1 MKRLTV
7 FTLIAVSMLP
17 ACTNEAL
24 QEKAANQNYSFT
36 ARTDA
41 GIKTRTCLGEV
52 LSNETYP
59 LLWEKG
65 DRIIIAPSGK
75 PATSYYETQEQGCDV
90 AEFRFIS
97 GLEGNEMPPENTA
110 LTALYPADA
119 YKFTD
124 GKHTIN
130 IPENQT
136 YRKNNISSG
145 TMPMIAGA
153 TSRELSFRNVC
164 GILRLRLNTLEQD
177 IRLSSIKV
185 AADKG
190 LAGPIATFEGTDVTW
205 NNPDGE
211 TGHGITLSCDGVAL
225 SPEPEDFY
233 IVLPQGKYTGFTIQL
248 ETGSPT
254 GSRRIYRMNEVLD
267 IERSAITTVNL
278 DLAQFHGGSMENVTD
293 GDKHHALTE
302 LGYGL
307 ECEEKSIYVFKEGGS
322 GSTLVKSYVGAGY
335 SDGQSSMKSLPWT
348 ATFST
353 DDGATWDST
362 IPEMFTEFTT
372 HGDGD
377 IAGDL
382 LQYSISP
389 SNIDRVCLVKL
400 KQDDSGKEKD
410 LRIAQYTNVLV
421 LTYDTFK
428 ADERHNVCYS
438 KDHALLSVIYEDGT
452 EEFVPEKYDNIR
464 VGHVFPEPGRHVVK
478 LRLSNTAT
486 TLDNMFSIAY
496 WAAEEYLTTADFSH
510 TDLSGITNMESMFQN
525 CKHLET
531 CVFGEVNTPELKN
544 IKNMFKYCYELRSVD
559 IASLQTDK
567 VTDMSS
573 LFFNCSS
580 LERLDLTGFMTNSVT
595 DMSNMFYS
603 CRKLETLDLSS
614 FDTSNV
620 TNMNSMFC
628 SCNSLKDIDLTS
640 FNTIKA
646 KDMGGI
652 FQICESL
659 KSLDLRNFNTS
670 NTENMGG
677 MFARCTKLESIDL
690 SSFNTANCTQMAS
703 MFNDCK
709 NLKNLDLRHFSTDKV
724 GSMERMF
731 NNCSSLTELDLSSFH
746 TQAVKSMGYMF
757 ENCTSLAALDLTNL
771 SAQSLEMA
779 RSMFDNCTSLKNITL
794 NDFNAPNLTNA
805 YHMFYRCE
813 AESISITN
821 FSCADDGYLYGMFY
835 GCSSMK
841 TLTLKNFDASKA
853 GSLEYFLCGCR
864 ALEYLD
870 LSEFYTDN
878 VKNMSSMFM
887 NCSSL
892 KHIDLSGMRTSNV
905 TNMSMMFSGSAV
917 SELDLSNFDTSNV
930 TQMYSMFEYCKE
942 LHTIRMNMTAM
953 NAELHVDR
961 MFSQTQKA
969 GCLYAKDGIVDSR
982 IQEQLPQNW
991 TIEAF

>member
-75 PATSYYETQEQGCDV
+75 PATSYYETQGQDNDV

-153 TSRELSFRNVC
+153 TSRELHFWNVC

-177 IRLSSIKV
+177 IRLNSIKV

-205 NNPDGE
+205 NDPDSE

-233 IVLPQGKYTGFTIQL
+233 IVLPPGNYSGFKIQL
-248 ETGSPT
+248 ETEGPDKKT
-254 GSRRIYRMNEVLD
+254 YRMDGVLE

-278 DLAQFHGGSMENVTD
+278 DLAQFHGGSMEDVTD

-302 LGYGL
+302 LGYRL

-322 GSTLVKSYVGAGY
+322 GSTLVKSYVGASY

-362 IPEMFTEFTT
+362 VPEMFTEFTT

-464 VGHVFPEPGRHVVK
+464 MSHVFPEPGRHVVK

-580 LERLDLTGFMTNSVT
+580 LEQLDLTGFMTNSVT

-620 TNMNSMFC
+620 TNMNSMFG

-640 FNTIKA
+640 FNTVKA

-652 FQICESL
+652 FQLCESL
-659 KSLDLRNFNTS
+659 ESLDLRNFNTS

-757 ENCTSLAALDLTNL
+757 ENCTSLAALDLTNF
-771 SAQSLEMA
+771 SAQSLTMA
-779 RSMFDNCTSLKNITL
+779 RSMFENCSSLKSITL

-805 YHMFYRCE
+805 YMMFYRCE

-821 FSCADDGYLYGMFY
+821 FSCANDGNLYGMFQD
-835 GCSSMK
+835 CSSMK

-864 ALEYLD
+864 ALEHLD

-892 KHIDLSGMRTSNV
+892 KHIELSGMRTSNV
-905 TNMSMMFSGSAV
+905 TNMSLMFSGSAV

-942 LHTIRMNMTAM
+942 LHTVRMNMTAM

-982 IQEQLPQNW
+982 IREKLPQNW

>member
-65 DRIIIAPSGK
+65 DRIIIAQSGK
-75 PATSYYETQEQGCDV
+75 PATSYYETQGQDNDV

-97 GLEGNEMPPENTA
+97 GLEGNEMPPEKTA
-110 LTALYPADA
+110 LAALYPADA

-211 TGHGITLSCDGVAL
+211 TGRGITLSCDGVAL

-233 IVLPQGKYTGFTIQL
+233 IVLPPGNYSGFKIQL
-248 ETGSPT
+248 ETEGPDKKT
-254 GSRRIYRMNEVLD
+254 YRMDGVLE

-278 DLAQFHGGSMENVTD
+278 DLAQFHGGSMEDVTD

-322 GSTLVKSYVGAGY
+322 GSTLVKSYVGASY

-353 DDGATWDST
+353 DDGATWGST
-362 IPEMFTEFTT
+362 VPEMFTEFTT

-464 VGHVFPEPGRHVVK
+464 VGHVFPDPGRHVVK
-478 LRLSNTAT
+478 LRLSNAAT

-640 FNTIKA
+640 FNTVKA

-659 KSLDLRNFNTS
+659 KSLDLRNFSTS

-757 ENCTSLAALDLTNL
+757 ENCTSLAALDLTNF

-779 RSMFDNCTSLKNITL
+779 RSMFENCSSLKSITL
-794 NDFNAPNLTNA
+794 NDFNAPKLTNA
-805 YHMFYRCE
+805 YMMFYRCE
-813 AESISITN
+813 AESISIAN
-821 FSCADDGYLYGMFY
+821 FSCADDGNLYGMFY

-864 ALEYLD
+864 ALEHLD

-917 SELDLSNFDTSNV
+917 SELDLSDFDTSNV

-942 LHTIRMNMTAM
+942 LHTVRMNMTAM

-982 IQEQLPQNW
+982 IREKLPQNW

>member
-75 PATSYYETQEQGCDV
+75 PATSYYETQGQDKDV

-97 GLEGNEMPPENTA
+97 GLEGNAMPPENTA

-153 TSRELSFRNVC
+153 TSRELHFRNVC

-205 NNPDGE
+205 NNPNSE
-211 TGHGITLSCDGVAL
+211 TGRGITLSCDGVAL

-233 IVLPQGKYTGFTIQL
+233 IVLPPGNYSGFTIQL
-248 ETGSPT
+248 ETEGLDKKT
-254 GSRRIYRMNEVLD
+254 YRMNEVLE

-278 DLAQFHGGSMENVTD
+278 DLAQFHGGSMEDVTD

-322 GSTLVKSYVGAGY
+322 GSTLVKSYVGASY

-362 IPEMFTEFTT
+362 VPEMFTEFTT

-452 EEFVPEKYDNIR
+452 EEFVPEQYDNIR
-464 VGHVFPEPGRHVVK
+464 MSHVFPEPGRHVVK

-510 TDLSGITNMESMFQN
+510 TDLSGTTNMESMFQN

-544 IKNMFKYCYELRSVD
+544 IKNMFKYCYALRSVD

-640 FNTIKA
+640 FNTIKT

-659 KSLDLRNFNTS
+659 ESLDLRNFNTS

-724 GSMERMF
+724 GNMERMF

-757 ENCTSLAALDLTNL
+757 ENCTSLAVLDLTNF

-794 NDFNAPNLTNA
+794 NDFNAPKLTNA
-805 YHMFYRCE
+805 YMMFYRCE
-813 AESISITN
+813 AESISIAN
-821 FSCADDGYLYGMFY
+821 FSCADDGNLYGMFN

-864 ALEYLD
+864 ALEHLD

-878 VKNMSSMFM
+878 VKNMGSMFM

-905 TNMSMMFSGSAV
+905 TNMSLMFSGSAV

-942 LHTIRMNMTAM
+942 LHTVRMNMTAM

-982 IQEQLPQNW
+982 IREKLPQNW

>member
-36 ARTDA
+36 ALTDA

-75 PATSYYETQEQGCDV
+75 PATSYYETQGQDNDV

-119 YKFTD
+119 YKFID

-153 TSRELSFRNVC
+153 TSRELHFRNVC

-205 NNPDGE
+205 NNPDSE

-233 IVLPQGKYTGFTIQL
+233 IVLPPGNYSGFKIQL
-248 ETGSPT
+248 ETEGPDKKT
-254 GSRRIYRMNEVLD
+254 YRMDEVLE

-278 DLAQFHGGSMENVTD
+278 DLAQFHGGSMEDVTD

-322 GSTLVKSYVGAGY
+322 GSTLVKSYVGASY

-353 DDGATWDST
+353 DDGATWDSMV
-362 IPEMFTEFTT
+362 PEMFTEFTT

-400 KQDDSGKEKD
+400 KQDESGKEKD

-510 TDLSGITNMESMFQN
+510 ADLSGITNMESMFQN

-620 TNMNSMFC
+620 THMNSMFC

-640 FNTIKA
+640 FNTVKA

-659 KSLDLRNFNTS
+659 ESLDLRNFNTS

-757 ENCTSLAALDLTNL
+757 ENCTSLAALDLTNF

-779 RSMFDNCTSLKNITL
+779 RSMFENCSSLKSITL
-794 NDFNAPNLTNA
+794 NDFNAPKLTNA
-805 YHMFYRCE
+805 YMMFYRCE

-853 GSLEYFLCGCR
+853 GSLDYFLCGCR
-864 ALEYLD
+864 ALEHLD

-942 LHTIRMNMTAM
+942 LHTVRMNMTAM

-982 IQEQLPQNW
+982 IREKLPQNW

>member
-75 PATSYYETQEQGCDV
+75 PATSYYETQSQDNDV

-145 TMPMIAGA
+145 TMPMIAWA

-190 LAGPIATFEGTDVTW
+190 LAGPIATFKGTDVTW
-205 NNPDGE
+205 NNPDSE
-211 TGHGITLSCDGVAL
+211 TGHDITLSCDGVAL

-233 IVLPQGKYTGFTIQL
+233 IVLPPGNYSGFKIQL
-248 ETGSPT
+248 ETESLDKK
-254 GSRRIYRMNEVLD
+254 SYRMDEVLE

-278 DLAQFHGGSMENVTD
+278 DLAQFHGGSMEDVTD

-322 GSTLVKSYVGAGY
+322 GSTLVKSYVDASY

-353 DDGATWDST
+353 DDGATWGST
-362 IPEMFTEFTT
+362 VPEMFTEFTT

-464 VGHVFPEPGRHVVK
+464 MSHVFPEPGRHVVK

-640 FNTIKA
+640 FNTVKA

-659 KSLDLRNFNTS
+659 ESLDLRNFNTS

-794 NDFNAPNLTNA
+794 NDFNAPKLTNA

-853 GSLEYFLCGCR
+853 GSLDYFLCGCR

-969 GCLYAKDGIVDSR
+969 GCLYSKDGIVDSR

>member
-75 PATSYYETQEQGCDV
+75 PATSYYETQSQDNDV

-205 NNPDGE
+205 NKPDGE
-211 TGHGITLSCDGVAL
+211 TGRGITLSCDGVAL

-233 IVLPQGKYTGFTIQL
+233 IVLPPGNYSGFKIQL
-248 ETGSPT
+248 ETEGPDKKT
-254 GSRRIYRMNEVLD
+254 YRMDGVLE
-267 IERSAITTVNL
+267 IESSAITTVNL
-278 DLAQFHGGSMENVTD
+278 DLAQFHGGSMEDMTD

-322 GSTLVKSYVGAGY
+322 GSTLVKSYVGASY

-353 DDGATWDST
+353 DDGATWGST
-362 IPEMFTEFTT
+362 VPEMFTEFTT

-510 TDLSGITNMESMFQN
+510 ADLSGITNMESMFQN

-595 DMSNMFYS
+595 DMSNLFYS

-628 SCNSLKDIDLTS
+628 SCNFLKDIDLTS
-640 FNTIKA
+640 FNTVKA

-757 ENCTSLAALDLTNL
+757 EDCTSLAALDLTNF

-805 YHMFYRCE
+805 YMMFYRCE

-841 TLTLKNFDASKA
+841 TLTLKDFDASKA

-870 LSEFYTDN
+870 MSEFYTDN

-942 LHTIRMNMTAM
+942 LHTVRMNMTAM

-961 MFSQTQKA
+961 MFSQTQKT

-982 IQEQLPQNW
+982 IREKLPQNW

>member
-65 DRIIIAPSGK
+65 DRIIIASSGK
-75 PATSYYETQEQGCDV
+75 PATSYYETQSQDNDV

-211 TGHGITLSCDGVAL
+211 TGRGITLSCDGVAL

-233 IVLPQGKYTGFTIQL
+233 IVLPPGNYSGFKIQL
-248 ETGSPT
+248 ETEGPDKKT
-254 GSRRIYRMNEVLD
+254 YRMDGVLE

-278 DLAQFHGGSMENVTD
+278 DLAQFHGGSMEDVTD

-322 GSTLVKSYVGAGY
+322 GSTLVKSYVGASY

-362 IPEMFTEFTT
+362 VPEMFTEFTT

-464 VGHVFPEPGRHVVK
+464 MSHVFPEPGRHVVK

-510 TDLSGITNMESMFQN
+510 TDLSGTTNMESMFQN

-544 IKNMFKYCYELRSVD
+544 IKNMFKYCYALRSVD

-640 FNTIKA
+640 FNTVKA

-703 MFNDCK
+703 MFNECK

-757 ENCTSLAALDLTNL
+757 ENCTSLAALDLTNF

-779 RSMFDNCTSLKNITL
+779 RSMFENCSSLKSITL
-794 NDFNAPNLTNA
+794 NDFNAPKLTNA
-805 YHMFYRCE
+805 YMMFYRCE

-864 ALEYLD
+864 GLEHLD

-942 LHTIRMNMTAM
+942 LHTVRMNMTAM

-982 IQEQLPQNW
+982 IREKLPQNW

>member
-75 PATSYYETQEQGCDV
+75 PATSYYETQGQDNDV

-97 GLEGNEMPPENTA
+97 GLDGNAMPPENTA

-190 LAGPIATFEGTDVTW
+190 LAGPIATFKGTDVTW
-205 NNPDGE
+205 NNPDSE

-233 IVLPQGKYTGFTIQL
+233 IVLPPGNYSGFKIQL
-248 ETGSPT
+248 ETEGPDKKT
-254 GSRRIYRMNEVLD
+254 YRMDGVLE

-278 DLAQFHGGSMENVTD
+278 DLAQFHGGSMEDMTD

-322 GSTLVKSYVGAGY
+322 GSTLVKSYVGASY

-353 DDGATWDST
+353 DDGATWGST
-362 IPEMFTEFTT
+362 VPEMFTEFTT

-478 LRLSNTAT
+478 LRLSNAAT

-580 LERLDLTGFMTNSVT
+580 LERLDLAGFMTNSVT

-640 FNTIKA
+640 FNTVKA

-659 KSLDLRNFNTS
+659 ESLDLRNFNTS

-757 ENCTSLAALDLTNL
+757 EDCTSLAALDLTNF

-805 YHMFYRCE
+805 YMMFYRCE

-841 TLTLKNFDASKA
+841 TLTLKDFDASKA

-942 LHTIRMNMTAM
+942 LHTVRMNMTAM

-961 MFSQTQKA
+961 MFSQTQKT

-982 IQEQLPQNW
+982 IREKLPQNW

>member
-97 GLEGNEMPPENTA
+97 GLDGNAMPPDNTA

-153 TSRELSFRNVC
+153 TSRELYFRNMC

-205 NNPDGE
+205 NNPDSE

-233 IVLPQGKYTGFTIQL
+233 IVLPPGNYSGFKIQL
-248 ETGSPT
+248 ETEGPDKKTYS
-254 GSRRIYRMNEVLD
+254 MDEVLE

-278 DLAQFHGGSMENVTD
+278 DLAQFHGGSMEDVTD

-322 GSTLVKSYVGAGY
+322 GSTLVKSYVGTSY

-362 IPEMFTEFTT
+362 APEMFTEFTT

-464 VGHVFPEPGRHVVK
+464 MSHVFPEPGRHVVK

-510 TDLSGITNMESMFQN
+510 TDLSGTTNMESMFQN

-544 IKNMFKYCYELRSVD
+544 IKNMFKYCYALRSVD

-640 FNTIKA
+640 FNTVKA

-703 MFNDCK
+703 MFNECK

-731 NNCSSLTELDLSSFH
+731 NNCSSLTELNLSSFH

-757 ENCTSLAALDLTNL
+757 ENCTSLAALDLTNF

-779 RSMFDNCTSLKNITL
+779 RSMFENCSSLKSITL
-794 NDFNAPNLTNA
+794 NDFNAPKLTNA
-805 YHMFYRCE
+805 YMMFYRCE
-813 AESISITN
+813 AESISIAN
-821 FSCADDGYLYGMFY
+821 FSCADDGNLYGMFY

-864 ALEYLD
+864 ALEHLD

-878 VKNMSSMFM
+878 VKNMSSMFL

-917 SELDLSNFDTSNV
+917 SELDLSDFDTSNV

-942 LHTIRMNMTAM
+942 LHTVRMNMTAM
-953 NAELHVDR
+953 NAELNVDR

-982 IQEQLPQNW
+982 IREKLPQNW
-991 TIEAF
+991 TVEAF

>member
-7 FTLIAVSMLP
+7 CTLIAVSMLP
-17 ACTNEAL
+17 ACTNEVL

-65 DRIIIAPSGK
+65 DRIIIASSGK
-75 PATSYYETQEQGCDV
+75 PATSYYETQGQDKDV

-124 GKHTIN
+124 GKHTIH

-136 YRKNNISSG
+136 YRKNNINSG

-211 TGHGITLSCDGVAL
+211 TGRGITLSCDGVAL

-233 IVLPQGKYTGFTIQL
+233 IVLPPGNYSGFTIQL
-248 ETGSPT
+248 ETEGLDKKT
-254 GSRRIYRMNEVLD
+254 YRMNEVLE

-278 DLAQFHGGSMENVTD
+278 DLAQFHGGSMEDVTD

-322 GSTLVKSYVGAGY
+322 GSTLVKSYVGTSY

-362 IPEMFTEFTT
+362 APEMFTEFTT

-464 VGHVFPEPGRHVVK
+464 MSHVFPEPGRHVVK

-496 WAAEEYLTTADFSH
+496 WAAEEYLTTADFTH
-510 TDLSGITNMESMFQN
+510 TDLSGTTNMESMFQN

-544 IKNMFKYCYELRSVD
+544 IKNMFKYCYALRSVD

-640 FNTIKA
+640 FNTVKA

-703 MFNDCK
+703 MFNECK

-757 ENCTSLAALDLTNL
+757 ENCTSLAALDLTNF

-779 RSMFDNCTSLKNITL
+779 RSMFENCSSLKSITL
-794 NDFNAPNLTNA
+794 NDFNAPKLTNA
-805 YHMFYRCE
+805 YMMFYRCE
-813 AESISITN
+813 AESISIAN
-821 FSCADDGYLYGMFY
+821 FSCADDGNLYGMFN

-864 ALEYLD
+864 ALEHLD

-878 VKNMSSMFM
+878 VKNMGSMFM

-905 TNMSMMFSGSAV
+905 TNMSLMFSGSAV

-942 LHTIRMNMTAM
+942 LHTVRMNMTAM

-982 IQEQLPQNW
+982 IREKLPQNW

>member
-65 DRIIIAPSGK
+65 DRIIIASSGK
-75 PATSYYETQEQGCDV
+75 PATSYYETQDQDSDM

-97 GLEGNEMPPENTA
+97 GLDGNAMPPENTA

-190 LAGPIATFEGTDVTW
+190 LAGPIATFKGTDVTW
-205 NNPDGE
+205 DNPDSE

-233 IVLPQGKYTGFTIQL
+233 IVLPPGNYSGFKIQL
-248 ETGSPT
+248 ETESLDKK
-254 GSRRIYRMNEVLD
+254 SYRMDEVLE

-278 DLAQFHGGSMENVTD
+278 DLAQFHGGSIEDVTD

-322 GSTLVKSYVGAGY
+322 GSTLVKSYVGTSY

-362 IPEMFTEFTT
+362 APEMFTEFTT

-510 TDLSGITNMESMFQN
+510 ADLSGITNMESMFEN

-531 CVFGEVNTPELKN
+531 CVFGKVNTPELKN
-544 IKNMFKYCYELRSVD
+544 IKNMFKYCYALRSVD

-567 VTDMSS
+567 VTDMSG
-573 LFFNCSS
+573 LFFNCNS

-603 CRKLETLDLSS
+603 CQKIETLDLSS

-620 TNMNSMFC
+620 TNMHFMFC
-628 SCNSLKDIDLTS
+628 FCKALRNIDLTS
-640 FNTIKA
+640 FNTAKA
-646 KDMGGI
+646 KDMSGI

-670 NTENMGG
+670 NAENMGAL
-677 MFARCTKLESIDL
+677 FARCTELESIDL
-690 SSFNTANCTQMAS
+690 SSFDTANCTQMAS
-703 MFNDCK
+703 MFLECK
-709 NLKNLDLRHFSTDKV
+709 KLKNLDLRHFSTDKV
-724 GSMERMF
+724 GSMESMF

-746 TQAVKSMGYMF
+746 TPAVKSMGYMF
-757 ENCTSLAALDLTNL
+757 ENCTSLAALDLTNF

-794 NDFNAPNLTNA
+794 NDFNAPKLTNA

-853 GSLEYFLCGCR
+853 GSLEYFLCSCR

-917 SELDLSNFDTSNV
+917 SELDLSNFDISKV

-942 LHTIRMNMTAM
+942 LHTVRMNMTAM

-982 IQEQLPQNW
+982 IREKLPQNW

>member
-1 MKRLTV
+1 
-7 FTLIAVSMLP
+7 MLP

-136 YRKNNISSG
+136 YRKNDISSG

-153 TSRELSFRNVC
+153 TSRELTFRNVC
-164 GILRLRLNTLEQD
+164 GILRLQLNTLEQD

-205 NNPDGE
+205 NNPDSE

-233 IVLPQGKYTGFTIQL
+233 IVLPPGNYSGFKIQL
-248 ETGSPT
+248 ETEDPDKKT
-254 GSRRIYRMNEVLD
+254 YRMNEVLE

-278 DLAQFHGGSMENVTD
+278 DLAQFHGGSME
-293 GDKHHALTE
+293 
-302 LGYGL
+302 
-307 ECEEKSIYVFKEGGS
+307 GGS
-322 GSTLVKSYVGAGY
+322 GSTLVKSYVGASY

-362 IPEMFTEFTT
+362 VPEMFTEFTT

-510 TDLSGITNMESMFQN
+510 TDLSRTTNMESMFQN

-567 VTDMSS
+567 VTDMSN

-640 FNTIKA
+640 FNTVKA

-659 KSLDLRNFNTS
+659 ESLDLRNFNTS

-757 ENCTSLAALDLTNL
+757 ENCTSLSALDMTNF
-771 SAQSLEMA
+771 SAQSLTMA
-779 RSMFDNCTSLKNITL
+779 RSMFENCSSLKSITL

-805 YHMFYRCE
+805 YMMFYRCE
-813 AESISITN
+813 AESISIAN
-821 FSCADDGYLYGMFY
+821 FSCADDGNLYGMFQD
-835 GCSSMK
+835 CSSMK

-864 ALEYLD
+864 ALEHLD

-878 VKNMSSMFM
+878 VKNMGSMFM

-905 TNMSMMFSGSAV
+905 TNMSLMFSGSAV
-917 SELDLSNFDTSNV
+917 SELDLSNFDTCNV

-942 LHTIRMNMTAM
+942 LHTVRMNMTAM

-982 IQEQLPQNW
+982 IREKLPQDW

>member
-75 PATSYYETQEQGCDV
+75 PVTSYYETQGQDNDV

-205 NNPDGE
+205 NNPDSE

-233 IVLPQGKYTGFTIQL
+233 IVLPPGNYSGFKIQL
-248 ETGSPT
+248 ETESLDKK
-254 GSRRIYRMNEVLD
+254 SYRMNEVLE

-278 DLAQFHGGSMENVTD
+278 DLAQFHGGSMEDVTD

-322 GSTLVKSYVGAGY
+322 GSTLVKSYVGVSY

-389 SNIDRVCLVKL
+389 SNIDRVCLVRL
-400 KQDDSGKEKD
+400 KQDDSGKEKE

-464 VGHVFPEPGRHVVK
+464 VDHVFPEPGRHVVK

-525 CKHLET
+525 CKHLEA

-640 FNTIKA
+640 FNTVKA

-757 ENCTSLAALDLTNL
+757 ENCTSLSALDLANF
-771 SAQSLEMA
+771 SARSLEMA
-779 RSMFDNCTSLKNITL
+779 RSMFENCSSLKSITL
-794 NDFNAPNLTNA
+794 NDFNAPKLTNA
-805 YHMFYRCE
+805 YMMFYRCE
-813 AESISITN
+813 AESISIAN
-821 FSCADDGYLYGMFY
+821 FSCADDGNLYGMFQD
-835 GCSSMK
+835 CSSMK

-853 GSLEYFLCGCR
+853 GSLDYFLCGCR
-864 ALEYLD
+864 ALEHLD

-982 IQEQLPQNW
+982 IREKLPQNW

>member
-1 MKRLTV
+1 MKKLTV

-97 GLEGNEMPPENTA
+97 GLEGNAMPPENTA
-110 LTALYPADA
+110 LTALYPANA

-153 TSRELSFRNVC
+153 TSRELHFRNVC

-205 NNPDGE
+205 NNPDSE

-233 IVLPQGKYTGFTIQL
+233 IVLPPGNYSGFKIQL
-248 ETGSPT
+248 ETEGPDKKT
-254 GSRRIYRMNEVLD
+254 YRMDEVLE

-278 DLAQFHGGSMENVTD
+278 DLAQFHGGSMEDVTD

-322 GSTLVKSYVGAGY
+322 GSTLVKSYVGASY

-362 IPEMFTEFTT
+362 VPEMFTEFTT

-400 KQDDSGKEKD
+400 KQNDSGKEKD

-464 VGHVFPEPGRHVVK
+464 MSHVFPEPGRHVVK
-478 LRLSNTAT
+478 LRLNNTAT

-510 TDLSGITNMESMFQN
+510 TDLSRTTNMESMFQN

-640 FNTIKA
+640 FNTVKA

-659 KSLDLRNFNTS
+659 ESLDLRNFNTS

-724 GSMERMF
+724 ESMERMF

-757 ENCTSLAALDLTNL
+757 ENCTSLAALDLANF

-779 RSMFDNCTSLKNITL
+779 RSMFENCSSLKSITL

-805 YHMFYRCE
+805 YMMFYRCE
-813 AESISITN
+813 AESISIAN
-821 FSCADDGYLYGMFY
+821 FSCADDGNLYGMFQD
-835 GCSSMK
+835 CSSMK

-864 ALEYLD
+864 ALEHLD

-878 VKNMSSMFM
+878 VKNMGSMFM

-905 TNMSMMFSGSAV
+905 TNMSLMFSGSAV

-942 LHTIRMNMTAM
+942 LHTVRMNMTAM

-982 IQEQLPQNW
+982 IREKLPQNW

>member
-211 TGHGITLSCDGVAL
+211 TGRGITLSCDGVAL

-233 IVLPQGKYTGFTIQL
+233 IVLPPGNYSGFKIQL
-248 ETGSPT
+248 ETEGPDKKT
-254 GSRRIYRMNEVLD
+254 YRMDGVLE

-278 DLAQFHGGSMENVTD
+278 DLAQFHGSSMEDVTD

-302 LGYGL
+302 LGYRL

-322 GSTLVKSYVGAGY
+322 GSTLVKSYVGASY

-353 DDGATWDST
+353 DDGATWGST
-362 IPEMFTEFTT
+362 VPEMFTEFTT

-628 SCNSLKDIDLTS
+628 YCNSLKDIDLTS
-640 FNTIKA
+640 FNTVKA

-757 ENCTSLAALDLTNL
+757 ENCTSLAALDLTNF

-779 RSMFDNCTSLKNITL
+779 RSMFENCSSLKSITL
-794 NDFNAPNLTNA
+794 NDFNAPKLTNA
-805 YHMFYRCE
+805 YMMFYRCE
-813 AESISITN
+813 AESISIAN
-821 FSCADDGYLYGMFY
+821 FSCADDGNLYGMFY

-864 ALEYLD
+864 ALEHLD

-917 SELDLSNFDTSNV
+917 SELDLSDFDTSNV

-942 LHTIRMNMTAM
+942 LHTVRMNMTAM

-982 IQEQLPQNW
+982 IREKLPQNW

>member
-124 GKHTIN
+124 GKHTII

-205 NNPDGE
+205 NNPDSE
-211 TGHGITLSCDGVAL
+211 TGHGIILSCDGVAL

-233 IVLPQGKYTGFTIQL
+233 IVLPPGNYSGFKIQL
-248 ETGSPT
+248 ETEGPDKKT
-254 GSRRIYRMNEVLD
+254 YRMDEVLE

-278 DLAQFHGGSMENVTD
+278 DLAQFHGGSMEDVTD

-322 GSTLVKSYVGAGY
+322 GSTLVKSYVGASY

-362 IPEMFTEFTT
+362 VPEMFTEFTT

-452 EEFVPEKYDNIR
+452 EEFVPEQYDNIR
-464 VGHVFPEPGRHVVK
+464 VSHVFQEPGRHVVK

-544 IKNMFKYCYELRSVD
+544 IKNMFKYCYALRSVD

-640 FNTIKA
+640 FNTVKA

-659 KSLDLRNFNTS
+659 ESLDLRNFNTS

-757 ENCTSLAALDLTNL
+757 ENCTSLAALDLTNF

-779 RSMFDNCTSLKNITL
+779 RSMFENCSSLKSITL
-794 NDFNAPNLTNA
+794 NDFNAPKLTNA
-805 YHMFYRCE
+805 YMMFYRCE
-813 AESISITN
+813 AESISIAN
-821 FSCADDGYLYGMFY
+821 FSCADDGNLYGMFN

>member
-59 LLWEKG
+59 MLWEKG

-119 YKFTD
+119 YKFID

-136 YRKNNISSG
+136 YRKNSISSG
-145 TMPMIAGA
+145 TMPMIAGT

-164 GILRLRLNTLEQD
+164 GILRLHLNTLEQD

-185 AADKG
+185 AANKG

-211 TGHGITLSCDGVAL
+211 TGRGITLSCDGVAL

-233 IVLPQGKYTGFTIQL
+233 IVLPPGNYSGFKIQL
-248 ETGSPT
+248 ETEGPDKKTYS
-254 GSRRIYRMNEVLD
+254 MNEVLE
-267 IERSAITTVNL
+267 IERSSITTVNL
-278 DLAQFHGGSMENVTD
+278 DLAQFHVGSMEDVTD

-322 GSTLVKSYVGAGY
+322 GSTLVKSYVGASY
-335 SDGQSSMKSLPWT
+335 SDGQSSMKSIPWT
-348 ATFST
+348 ASFST
-353 DDGATWDST
+353 DDGATWGST
-362 IPEMFTEFTT
+362 VPEMFTEFTT

-400 KQDDSGKEKD
+400 KQDESGKEKD

-544 IKNMFKYCYELRSVD
+544 IKNMFKYCYALRSVD

-628 SCNSLKDIDLTS
+628 SCNSLNDIDLTS
-640 FNTIKA
+640 FNTVKA

-659 KSLDLRNFNTS
+659 ESLDLRNFNTS

-757 ENCTSLAALDLTNL
+757 ENCTSLAALDLTNF

-805 YHMFYRCE
+805 YMMFYRCE

-835 GCSSMK
+835 DCSSMK

>member
-17 ACTNEAL
+17 ACTNDAL
-24 QEKAANQNYSFT
+24 QEKSANQNYSFT

-75 PATSYYETQEQGCDV
+75 PATSYYETQGQDNDV

-136 YRKNNISSG
+136 YRKNNISFG

-211 TGHGITLSCDGVAL
+211 TGHGITLSCDGIAL

-233 IVLPQGKYTGFTIQL
+233 IVLPPGNYSGLKIQL
-248 ETGSPT
+248 ETGGPDKKT
-254 GSRRIYRMNEVLD
+254 YRMDGVLE
-267 IERSAITTVNL
+267 IERSAITTINL
-278 DLAQFHGGSMENVTD
+278 DLAQFHGGSMEDVTD

-322 GSTLVKSYVGAGY
+322 GSTLVKSYVGASY
-335 SDGQSSMKSLPWT
+335 SDGQSSKKSLPWT

-362 IPEMFTEFTT
+362 VPEMFTEFTT

-389 SNIDRVCLVKL
+389 SKIDRVCLVKL

-452 EEFVPEKYDNIR
+452 EEFVPEQYDNIR
-464 VGHVFPEPGRHVVK
+464 MSHVFPEPGRHVVK
-478 LRLSNTAT
+478 LRLSNAAT

-510 TDLSGITNMESMFQN
+510 TDLSRTTNMESMFQN

-544 IKNMFKYCYELRSVD
+544 IKNMFKYCSALRSVD

-620 TNMNSMFC
+620 TNMNSMFG

-640 FNTIKA
+640 FNTVKA

-659 KSLDLRNFNTS
+659 ESLDLRNFNTS

-757 ENCTSLAALDLTNL
+757 ENCTSLAALDLTNF

-779 RSMFDNCTSLKNITL
+779 RSMFENCSSLKSITL

-805 YHMFYRCE
+805 YMMFYRCE
-813 AESISITN
+813 AESISIAN
-821 FSCADDGYLYGMFY
+821 FSCADDGNLYGMFN

-864 ALEYLD
+864 ALEHLD

-905 TNMSMMFSGSAV
+905 SNMSFMFSGSAV

-942 LHTIRMNMTAM
+942 LHTVRMNMTAM

-982 IQEQLPQNW
+982 IREKLPQNW
-991 TIEAF
+991 VIEAF

>member
-97 GLEGNEMPPENTA
+97 GLDGNAMPPDNTA

-153 TSRELSFRNVC
+153 TSRELYFRNVC

-205 NNPDGE
+205 NNPDSE

-233 IVLPQGKYTGFTIQL
+233 IVLPPGNYSGFKIQL
-248 ETGSPT
+248 ETEGPDKKTYS
-254 GSRRIYRMNEVLD
+254 MDEVLE

-278 DLAQFHGGSMENVTD
+278 DLAQFHGGSMEDVTD

-322 GSTLVKSYVGAGY
+322 GSTLVKSYVGTSY

-362 IPEMFTEFTT
+362 VPEMFTEFTT

-452 EEFVPEKYDNIR
+452 EEFVPEQYDNIR
-464 VGHVFPEPGRHVVK
+464 VSHVFQEPGRHVVK

-510 TDLSGITNMESMFQN
+510 TDLSRITNMESMFQN

-544 IKNMFKYCYELRSVD
+544 IKNMFKYCYALSSVD

-640 FNTIKA
+640 FNTVKA

-659 KSLDLRNFNTS
+659 ESLDLRNFNTS

-757 ENCTSLAALDLTNL
+757 ENCTSLAALDLTNF

-779 RSMFDNCTSLKNITL
+779 RSMFENCSSLKSITL
-794 NDFNAPNLTNA
+794 NDFNAPKLTNA
-805 YHMFYRCE
+805 YMMFYRCE
-813 AESISITN
+813 AESISIAN
-821 FSCADDGYLYGMFY
+821 FSCADDGNLYGMFY

-864 ALEYLD
+864 ALEHLD

-878 VKNMSSMFM
+878 VKNMSSMFL

-917 SELDLSNFDTSNV
+917 SELDLSDFDTSNV

-942 LHTIRMNMTAM
+942 LHTVRMNMTAM
-953 NAELHVDR
+953 NAELNVDR

-982 IQEQLPQNW
+982 IREKLPQNW
-991 TIEAF
+991 TVEAF

>member
-24 QEKAANQNYSFT
+24 REKSANQNYSFT

-153 TSRELSFRNVC
+153 TSRELHFRNVC

-205 NNPDGE
+205 NNPDGK

-233 IVLPQGKYTGFTIQL
+233 IVLPPGNYSGFKIQL
-248 ETGSPT
+248 ETEGLDKKT
-254 GSRRIYRMNEVLD
+254 YRMDEVLE

-278 DLAQFHGGSMENVTD
+278 DLAQFHGGSMEDVTD

-322 GSTLVKSYVGAGY
+322 GSTLVKSYVGASY
-335 SDGQSSMKSLPWT
+335 SDGQSSMTSLPWT

-362 IPEMFTEFTT
+362 VPEMFTEFTT

-478 LRLSNTAT
+478 LRLSNAAT

-496 WAAEEYLTTADFSH
+496 WASEEYLTTADFSH
-510 TDLSGITNMESMFQN
+510 TDLSRTTNMESMFQN

-544 IKNMFKYCYELRSVD
+544 IKNMFKYCYALRSVD

-640 FNTIKA
+640 FNTVKA

-703 MFNDCK
+703 MFNECK
-709 NLKNLDLRHFSTDKV
+709 NLKNLDLRHFNTDKV

-757 ENCTSLAALDLTNL
+757 ENCTSLAALDLTNF

-779 RSMFDNCTSLKNITL
+779 RSMFENCSSLKSITL
-794 NDFNAPNLTNA
+794 NDFNAPKLTNA
-805 YHMFYRCE
+805 YMMFYRCE
-813 AESISITN
+813 AESISIAN
-821 FSCADDGYLYGMFY
+821 FSCADDGNLYGMFN

-864 ALEYLD
+864 ALEHLD

-878 VKNMSSMFM
+878 VKNMGSMFM

-905 TNMSMMFSGSAV
+905 TNMSLMFSGSAV

-942 LHTIRMNMTAM
+942 LHTVRMNMTAM

-982 IQEQLPQNW
+982 IREKLPQNW

>member
-7 FTLIAVSMLP
+7 FTLIAISMLP

-75 PATSYYETQEQGCDV
+75 PATSYYETQGQDNDV

-136 YRKNNISSG
+136 YRKNSISSG

-153 TSRELSFRNVC
+153 ASRELHFRNVC

-177 IRLSSIKV
+177 VKLSTIKV

-211 TGHGITLSCDGVAL
+211 TGRGITLSCDGVAL

-233 IVLPQGKYTGFTIQL
+233 IVLPPGNYSGFKIQL
-248 ETGSPT
+248 ETEGPDKKT
-254 GSRRIYRMNEVLD
+254 YRMDGVLE

-278 DLAQFHGGSMENVTD
+278 DLAQFHGGSMEDVTD

-322 GSTLVKSYVGAGY
+322 GSTLVKSYVGASY

-362 IPEMFTEFTT
+362 VPEMFTEFTT

-544 IKNMFKYCYELRSVD
+544 IKNMFKYCYALRSVD

-620 TNMNSMFC
+620 TNMNSMFG
-628 SCNSLKDIDLTS
+628 SCNSLKNIDLTS
-640 FNTIKA
+640 FNTVKA

-659 KSLDLRNFNTS
+659 ESLDLRNFNTS

-731 NNCSSLTELDLSSFH
+731 NNCSSLTEMDLSSFH

-757 ENCTSLAALDLTNL
+757 ENCTSLAALDLTNF

-779 RSMFDNCTSLKNITL
+779 RSMFENCSSLKSITL
-794 NDFNAPNLTNA
+794 NDFNAPKLTNA
-805 YHMFYRCE
+805 YMMFYRCE
-813 AESISITN
+813 AESISIAN
-821 FSCADDGYLYGMFY
+821 FSCADNGNLYGMFQD
-835 GCSSMK
+835 CSSMK

-864 ALEYLD
+864 ALEHLD

-892 KHIDLSGMRTSNV
+892 KHIELSGMRTSNV
-905 TNMSMMFSGSAV
+905 TNMSLMFSGSAV
-917 SELDLSNFDTSNV
+917 SELDLSNFYTSNV

-942 LHTIRMNMTAM
+942 LHTVRMNMTAM

-982 IQEQLPQNW
+982 IREKLPQNW
-991 TIEAF
+991 TIETF

>member
-41 GIKTRTCLGEV
+41 GIKTRTCLGEAW
-52 LSNETYP
+52 SNETYP

-75 PATSYYETQEQGCDV
+75 PATSYYETQSQDNDV

-205 NNPDGE
+205 NNPDSE

-233 IVLPQGKYTGFTIQL
+233 FVLPPGNYSGFKIQL
-248 ETGSPT
+248 ETEGPDKKT
-254 GSRRIYRMNEVLD
+254 YRMDGVLE

-278 DLAQFHGGSMENVTD
+278 DLAQFHGGSMEDVTD

-322 GSTLVKSYVGAGY
+322 GSTLVKSYVGASY

-353 DDGATWDST
+353 DDGATWGST
-362 IPEMFTEFTT
+362 VPEMFTEFTT

-510 TDLSGITNMESMFQN
+510 TDLSRTTNMESMFQN

-640 FNTIKA
+640 FNTVKA

-659 KSLDLRNFNTS
+659 ESLDLRNFNTS

-757 ENCTSLAALDLTNL
+757 ENCTSLAALDLTNF

-794 NDFNAPNLTNA
+794 NDFNAPKLTNA
-805 YHMFYRCE
+805 YMMFYRCE

-821 FSCADDGYLYGMFY
+821 FSCADDGNLYGMFQD
-835 GCSSMK
+835 CSSMK

-864 ALEYLD
+864 ALEHLD

-878 VKNMSSMFM
+878 VKNMGSMFM

-905 TNMSMMFSGSAV
+905 TNMSLMFSGSAV

-942 LHTIRMNMTAM
+942 LHTVRMNMTAM

-961 MFSQTQKA
+961 MFSQTQKT

-982 IQEQLPQNW
+982 IREKLPQNW

>member
-75 PATSYYETQEQGCDV
+75 PATSYYETQEQGSDV

-97 GLEGNEMPPENTA
+97 GLEGNAMPPENTA

-124 GKHTIN
+124 GKHTIH
-130 IPENQT
+130 IPENQI

-145 TMPMIAGA
+145 TMPMIAVA
-153 TSRELSFRNVC
+153 TSRELHFRNVC

-177 IRLSSIKV
+177 IRLSTIKV

-211 TGHGITLSCDGVAL
+211 TGRGITLSCDGIAL
-225 SPEPEDFY
+225 SPEPEDFF
-233 IVLPQGKYTGFTIQL
+233 IVLPPGKYTGFTIQL

-278 DLAQFHGGSMENVTD
+278 DLAQFHVGSMEDVTD

-322 GSTLVKSYVGAGY
+322 GSTLVKSYVGASY
-335 SDGQSSMKSLPWT
+335 SDGQSSMKSIPWT
-348 ATFST
+348 ASFST
-353 DDGATWDST
+353 DGGTTWDST
-362 IPEMFTEFTT
+362 LPEMFTEFTT

-389 SNIDRVCLVKL
+389 SDIDRVCLVRL
-400 KQDDSGKEKD
+400 KQNDGGKEKD
-410 LRIAQYTNVLV
+410 IRIAQYRNVLV
-421 LTYDTFK
+421 LTFDTFK
-428 ADERHNVCYS
+428 TDESRDVCFSQKHNV
-438 KDHALLSVIYEDGT
+438 LSVIYEDGT
-452 EEFVPEKYDNIR
+452 EEIVPETYNIVR
-464 VGHVFPEPGRHVVK
+464 VGHKFPKPGRHVVK

-486 TLDNMFSIAY
+486 SLDNMFSIAS
-496 WAAEEYLTTADFSH
+496 WSTQKSLTTVDFSH
-510 TDLSGITNMESMFQN
+510 TDLSRITNMESIFQN
-525 CKHLET
+525 CKNLET
-531 CVFGEVNTPELKN
+531 CQFGDVKSPELKN
-544 IKNMFKYCYELRSVD
+544 IKNMFKDCSSLKSVD
-559 IASLQTDK
+559 FASLQTDN
-567 VTDMSS
+567 VTDMSY
-573 LFFNCSS
+573 LFYGCSS
-580 LERLDLTGFMTNSVT
+580 LERLDMTRFMTNAAT
-595 DMSNMFYS
+595 DMNNMFNN
-603 CRKLETLDLSS
+603 CKKLETLDLSG

-620 TNMNSMFC
+620 TDMSCMFF
-628 SCNSLKDIDLTS
+628 SCKALREIDLTS
-640 FNTIKA
+640 FNTIKV
-646 KDMGGI
+646 KNMGAM
-652 FQICESL
+652 FSQCDNL

-670 NTENMGG
+670 NTEHMGV
-677 MFARCTKLESIDL
+677 MFANCTKLESIDL
-690 SSFNTANCTQMAS
+690 SSFDTANCTQ
-703 MFNDCK
+703 
-709 NLKNLDLRHFSTDKV
+709 
-724 GSMERMF
+724 MERMF
-731 NNCSSLTELDLSSFH
+731 NNCGSLTELDLSSFH
-746 TQAVKSMGYMF
+746 TPAVKSMGYMF
-757 ENCTSLAALDLTNL
+757 EKCTALATLDLTNF

-779 RSMFDNCTSLKNITL
+779 RSMFENCNSLKSVTL
-794 NDFNAPNLTNA
+794 NDFNAPNLKNA

-821 FSCADDGYLYGMFY
+821 FSCADNGNLYGMFDNC
-835 GCSSMK
+835 GSLK
-841 TLTLKNFDASKA
+841 TLVLKNFDASKA
-853 GSLEYFLCGCR
+853 GTLEYFLCNCGK
-864 ALEYLD
+864 LENLD
-870 LSEFYTDN
+870 FSEFYTDN
-878 VKNMSSMFM
+878 VKNMHSMFM
-887 NCSSL
+887 NCISL
-892 KHIDLSGMRTSNV
+892 KHIDLSGMRTSNA
-905 TNMSMMFSGSAV
+905 TDMSSMFSGSAV
-917 SELDLSNFDTSNV
+917 LELDLSNFDTSNV
-930 TQMYSMFEYCKE
+930 TNMSSMFGYCKE
-942 LHTIRMNMTAM
+942 IKEIDLSNCSLKNVTSVSSMFDICYELDTVRMNMTEM
-953 NAELHVDR
+953 SEELNTYR
-961 MFSQTQKA
+961 MFAQTKFK
-969 GCLYAKDGIVDSR
+969 GTFYAKDGIVDSR
-982 IQEQLPQNW
+982 IREKLPQDW

>member
-75 PATSYYETQEQGCDV
+75 PATSYYETQGQDNDV

-145 TMPMIAGA
+145 TMLMIAGA

-190 LAGPIATFEGTDVTW
+190 LAGPIGTFEGTDVTW

-211 TGHGITLSCDGVAL
+211 TGRGITLSCDGVAL

-233 IVLPQGKYTGFTIQL
+233 IVLPPGNYSGFKIQL
-248 ETGSPT
+248 ETEGPDKKT
-254 GSRRIYRMNEVLD
+254 YRMDGVLE

-278 DLAQFHGGSMENVTD
+278 DLAQFHGGSMEDVTD

-322 GSTLVKSYVGAGY
+322 GSTLVKSYVGASY

-362 IPEMFTEFTT
+362 VPEMFTEFTT

-400 KQDDSGKEKD
+400 KQDDSGKEKG

-452 EEFVPEKYDNIR
+452 EEFVPEQYDNIR
-464 VGHVFPEPGRHVVK
+464 MSHVFPEPGRHVVK

-510 TDLSGITNMESMFQN
+510 TDLSGTTNMESMFQN

-544 IKNMFKYCYELRSVD
+544 IKNMFKYCYALRSVD

-640 FNTIKA
+640 FNTVKT

-659 KSLDLRNFNTS
+659 ESLDLRNFNTS

-757 ENCTSLAALDLTNL
+757 ENCTSLSALDLANF

-805 YHMFYRCE
+805 YMMFYRCE
-813 AESISITN
+813 AESISIAN
-821 FSCADDGYLYGMFY
+821 FSCADDGNLYGMFY

-853 GSLEYFLCGCR
+853 GSLEYFLCSCR
-864 ALEYLD
+864 GLEYLD

-942 LHTIRMNMTAM
+942 LHTVRMNMTAM

>member
-17 ACTNEAL
+17 ECTNEAL

-75 PATSYYETQEQGCDV
+75 PATSYYETQGQDNDV

-124 GKHTIN
+124 GKHTIH

-211 TGHGITLSCDGVAL
+211 TGRGITLSCDGVAL

-233 IVLPQGKYTGFTIQL
+233 IVLPPGNYSGFKIQL
-248 ETGSPT
+248 ETESLDKK
-254 GSRRIYRMNEVLD
+254 SYRMDEVLE

-278 DLAQFHGGSMENVTD
+278 DLAQFHGGSMEDVTD

-322 GSTLVKSYVGAGY
+322 GSTLVKSYVGASY

-353 DDGATWDST
+353 DDGATWGST
-362 IPEMFTEFTT
+362 VPEMFTEFTT

-400 KQDDSGKEKD
+400 KQDESGKEKD

-544 IKNMFKYCYELRSVD
+544 IKNMFKYCYALRSVD

-628 SCNSLKDIDLTS
+628 SCNSLNDIDLTS
-640 FNTIKA
+640 FNTVKA

-659 KSLDLRNFNTS
+659 ESLDLRNFNTS

-757 ENCTSLAALDLTNL
+757 ENCTSLAALDLTNF

-779 RSMFDNCTSLKNITL
+779 RSMFENCSSLKSITL

-805 YHMFYRCE
+805 YMMFYRCE
-813 AESISITN
+813 AESISIAN
-821 FSCADDGYLYGMFY
+821 FSCADDGNLYGMFQD
-835 GCSSMK
+835 CSSMK

-853 GSLEYFLCGCR
+853 GSLDYFLCGCR
-864 ALEYLD
+864 ALEHLD

>member
-145 TMPMIAGA
+145 TMPMLAGA
-153 TSRELSFRNVC
+153 TSRELHFRNVC

-177 IRLSSIKV
+177 VKLSTIKV

-205 NNPDGE
+205 NNPDSE

-233 IVLPQGKYTGFTIQL
+233 IVLPPGNYSGFKIQL
-248 ETGSPT
+248 ETEGPDKKT
-254 GSRRIYRMNEVLD
+254 YRMNGVLE

-278 DLAQFHGGSMENVTD
+278 DLAQFHGGSMEDVTD

-322 GSTLVKSYVGAGY
+322 GSTLVKSYVGASY

-362 IPEMFTEFTT
+362 VPEMFTEFTT

-464 VGHVFPEPGRHVVK
+464 MSHVFPEPGRHVVK

-640 FNTIKA
+640 FNTVKA

-659 KSLDLRNFNTS
+659 ESLDLRNFSTS

-757 ENCTSLAALDLTNL
+757 ENCTSLAALDLTNF

-779 RSMFDNCTSLKNITL
+779 RSMFENCSSLKSITL

-805 YHMFYRCE
+805 YMMFYRCG

-821 FSCADDGYLYGMFY
+821 FSCADDGNLYGMFQD
-835 GCSSMK
+835 CSSMK

-864 ALEYLD
+864 TLEHLD

-892 KHIDLSGMRTSNV
+892 KHIELSGMRTSNV
-905 TNMSMMFSGSAV
+905 TNMSLMFSGSAV

-942 LHTIRMNMTAM
+942 LHTVRMNMTAM

-982 IQEQLPQNW
+982 IREQLPQNW

>member
-36 ARTDA
+36 AQTDA
-41 GIKTRTCLGEV
+41 GIKTRTCLGEA

-97 GLEGNEMPPENTA
+97 GLEGNAMPPENTA

-136 YRKNNISSG
+136 YRKNSISSG

-153 TSRELSFRNVC
+153 TSRELHFRNVC

-205 NNPDGE
+205 NKPDGE
-211 TGHGITLSCDGVAL
+211 TGRGITLSCNGIAL
-225 SPEPEDFY
+225 SPEPEDFH
-233 IVLPQGKYTGFTIQL
+233 IVLPPGNYSGFKIQL
-248 ETGSPT
+248 ETEGMDKKS
-254 GSRRIYRMNEVLD
+254 YRMDEVLE

-278 DLAQFHGGSMENVTD
+278 DLAQFHGGSMEDVTD

-322 GSTLVKSYVGAGY
+322 GSTLVKSYVGASY

-353 DDGATWDST
+353 DDGATWGST
-362 IPEMFTEFTT
+362 VPEMFTEFTT

-544 IKNMFKYCYELRSVD
+544 IKNMFKYCYALRSVD

-659 KSLDLRNFNTS
+659 ESLDLRNFSTS

-757 ENCTSLAALDLTNL
+757 ENCTSLAALDLTNF

-779 RSMFDNCTSLKNITL
+779 RSMFENCSSLKSITL

-805 YHMFYRCE
+805 YMMFYRCE

-853 GSLEYFLCGCR
+853 GSLEYFLCSCR
-864 ALEYLD
+864 GLEYLD

-942 LHTIRMNMTAM
+942 LHTVRMNMTAM
-953 NAELHVDR
+953 NAELNVDR

-982 IQEQLPQNW
+982 IREKLPQDW
-991 TIEAF
+991 TVEAF

>member
-24 QEKAANQNYSFT
+24 QEKVANQNYSFT

-75 PATSYYETQEQGCDV
+75 PATSYYETQSQDNDV

-164 GILRLRLNTLEQD
+164 GIFRLRLNTLEQD

-205 NNPDGE
+205 NNPDSE

-233 IVLPQGKYTGFTIQL
+233 IVLPPGNYSGFKIQL
-248 ETGSPT
+248 ETEGPDKKT
-254 GSRRIYRMNEVLD
+254 YRMDEVLE

-278 DLAQFHGGSMENVTD
+278 DLAQFHGGSMEDVTD

-322 GSTLVKSYVGAGY
+322 GSTLVKSYVGASY

-353 DDGATWDST
+353 DDGATWNST
-362 IPEMFTEFTT
+362 VPEMFTEFTT

-428 ADERHNVCYS
+428 ADERHDVCYS

-464 VGHVFPEPGRHVVK
+464 MSHVFPEPGRHVVK

-544 IKNMFKYCYELRSVD
+544 IKNMFKYCYALRSVD

-603 CRKLETLDLSS
+603 CRKLETLDLSN

-620 TNMNSMFC
+620 TNMNSMFG

-640 FNTIKA
+640 FNTVKA

-652 FQICESL
+652 FQLCESL
-659 KSLDLRNFNTS
+659 ESLDLRNFNTS

-757 ENCTSLAALDLTNL
+757 ENCTSLSALDLANF

-779 RSMFDNCTSLKNITL
+779 RSMFENCSSLKSITL

-805 YHMFYRCE
+805 YMMFYRCE
-813 AESISITN
+813 AESITIAN
-821 FSCADDGYLYGMFY
+821 FSCADDGNLYGMFQD
-835 GCSSMK
+835 CSSMK

-853 GSLEYFLCGCR
+853 GSLDYFLCGCR
-864 ALEYLD
+864 ALEHLD

-878 VKNMSSMFM
+878 VKNMGSMFM

-905 TNMSMMFSGSAV
+905 TNMSLMFSGSAV

-930 TQMYSMFEYCKE
+930 TQMYSMFEYCNE
-942 LHTIRMNMTAM
+942 LHTVRMNMTAM

-982 IQEQLPQNW
+982 IREKLPQNW

>member
-59 LLWEKG
+59 MLWEKG

-97 GLEGNEMPPENTA
+97 GLDGNAMPPENTA

-153 TSRELSFRNVC
+153 TSRELHFRNVC

-177 IRLSSIKV
+177 VILSTIKV

-211 TGHGITLSCDGVAL
+211 TGRGITLSCDGVAL

-233 IVLPQGKYTGFTIQL
+233 IVLPPGNYSGFKIQL
-248 ETGSPT
+248 ETEGPDKKT
-254 GSRRIYRMNEVLD
+254 YRMDGVLE

-278 DLAQFHGGSMENVTD
+278 DLAQFHGGSMEDVTD

-322 GSTLVKSYVGAGY
+322 GSTLVKSYVGASY

-362 IPEMFTEFTT
+362 VPEMFTEFTT

-452 EEFVPEKYDNIR
+452 EEFVPEQYDNIR
-464 VGHVFPEPGRHVVK
+464 MSHVFPEPGRHVVK

-544 IKNMFKYCYELRSVD
+544 IKNMFKYCYALRSVD

-640 FNTIKA
+640 FNTVKA

-659 KSLDLRNFNTS
+659 ESLDLRNFNTS

-731 NNCSSLTELDLSSFH
+731 NNCSSLTELNLSSFH

-757 ENCTSLAALDLTNL
+757 ENCTSLAALDLTNF

-779 RSMFDNCTSLKNITL
+779 RSMFENCSSLKSITL
-794 NDFNAPNLTNA
+794 NDFNAPKLTNA
-805 YHMFYRCE
+805 YMMFYRCE
-813 AESISITN
+813 AESISIAN
-821 FSCADDGYLYGMFY
+821 FSCADDGNLYGMFY

-864 ALEYLD
+864 ALEHLD

-917 SELDLSNFDTSNV
+917 SELDLSDFDTSNV

-942 LHTIRMNMTAM
+942 LHTVRMNMTAM

-982 IQEQLPQNW
+982 IREKLPQNW

>member
-75 PATSYYETQEQGCDV
+75 PATSYYETQGQDNDV

-97 GLEGNEMPPENTA
+97 GLEGNAMPPENTA

-211 TGHGITLSCDGVAL
+211 TGRGITLSCDGVAL

-233 IVLPQGKYTGFTIQL
+233 IVLPPGNYSGFKIQL
-248 ETGSPT
+248 ETEGPDKKT
-254 GSRRIYRMNEVLD
+254 YRMDGVLE

-278 DLAQFHGGSMENVTD
+278 DLAQFHGGSMEDVTD

-322 GSTLVKSYVGAGY
+322 GSTLVKSYVGASY

-353 DDGATWDST
+353 DDGATWGST
-362 IPEMFTEFTT
+362 VPEMFTEFTT

-640 FNTIKA
+640 FNTVKA

-659 KSLDLRNFNTS
+659 ESLDLRNFNTS

-703 MFNDCK
+703 MFNECK

-757 ENCTSLAALDLTNL
+757 ENCTSLAALDLTNF

-779 RSMFDNCTSLKNITL
+779 RSMFENCSSLKSITL

-805 YHMFYRCE
+805 YMMFYRCE
-813 AESISITN
+813 AESISIAN
-821 FSCADDGYLYGMFY
+821 FSCADDGNLYGMFQD
-835 GCSSMK
+835 CSSMK

-853 GSLEYFLCGCR
+853 GSLDYFLCGCR
-864 ALEYLD
+864 ALEHLD

-905 TNMSMMFSGSAV
+905 TNMSLMFSGSAV

-942 LHTIRMNMTAM
+942 LHTVRMNMTAM

-969 GCLYAKDGIVDSR
+969 GCLYAKDGIVDNR
-982 IQEQLPQNW
+982 IREKLPQNW

>member
-65 DRIIIAPSGK
+65 DRIIIASSGK

-110 LTALYPADA
+110 LTTLYPADA

-136 YRKNNISSG
+136 YRKNSISSG

-153 TSRELSFRNVC
+153 TSRELHFRNVC

-205 NNPDGE
+205 NNPDSE

-233 IVLPQGKYTGFTIQL
+233 IVLPPGNYSGFKIQL
-248 ETGSPT
+248 ETEGLDKKT
-254 GSRRIYRMNEVLD
+254 YRMDGVLE

-278 DLAQFHGGSMENVTD
+278 DLAQFHGGSMEDVTD

-302 LGYGL
+302 LGYRL

-322 GSTLVKSYVGAGY
+322 GSTLVKSYVGASY

-353 DDGATWDST
+353 DDGATWGST
-362 IPEMFTEFTT
+362 VPEMFTEFTT

-410 LRIAQYTNVLV
+410 LRIAQYTNVLA

-510 TDLSGITNMESMFQN
+510 TDLSGTTNMESMFQN

-544 IKNMFKYCYELRSVD
+544 IKNMFKYCYALRSVD

-580 LERLDLTGFMTNSVT
+580 LEQLDLTGFMTNSVT

-640 FNTIKA
+640 FNTVKA

-757 ENCTSLAALDLTNL
+757 EDCTSLAALDLTNF

-805 YHMFYRCE
+805 YMMFYRCE

-841 TLTLKNFDASKA
+841 TLTLKDFDASKA

-942 LHTIRMNMTAM
+942 LHTVRMNMTAM

-961 MFSQTQKA
+961 MFSQTQKT

-982 IQEQLPQNW
+982 IREKLPQNW

>member
-24 QEKAANQNYSFT
+24 QEKSANQNYSFT

-75 PATSYYETQEQGCDV
+75 PATSYYETQGHDNDV

-97 GLEGNEMPPENTA
+97 GLEGNEMPSENTA

-233 IVLPQGKYTGFTIQL
+233 IVLPPGNYRGFKIQL
-248 ETGSPT
+248 ETGGPDKKT
-254 GSRRIYRMNEVLD
+254 YRMDGVLE

-278 DLAQFHGGSMENVTD
+278 DLAQFHGGSMEDVTD

-322 GSTLVKSYVGAGY
+322 GSTLVKSYVGASY

-362 IPEMFTEFTT
+362 VPEMFTEFTT

-389 SNIDRVCLVKL
+389 SKIDRVCLVKL
-400 KQDDSGKEKD
+400 KQDDSGKEKG

-452 EEFVPEKYDNIR
+452 EEFVPEQYDNIR
-464 VGHVFPEPGRHVVK
+464 MSHVFPEPGRHVVK
-478 LRLSNTAT
+478 LRLSNAAT

-510 TDLSGITNMESMFQN
+510 TDLSRTTNMESMFQN

-544 IKNMFKYCYELRSVD
+544 IKNMFKYCSALRSVD

-620 TNMNSMFC
+620 TNMNSMFG

-640 FNTIKA
+640 FNTVKA

-659 KSLDLRNFNTS
+659 ESLDLRNFNTS

-690 SSFNTANCTQMAS
+690 SSFNTATCTQMAS

-724 GSMERMF
+724 GSME
-731 NNCSSLTELDLSSFH
+731 
-746 TQAVKSMGYMF
+746 
-757 ENCTSLAALDLTNL
+757 
-771 SAQSLEMA
+771 
-779 RSMFDNCTSLKNITL
+779 
-794 NDFNAPNLTNA
+794 
-805 YHMFYRCE
+805 
-813 AESISITN
+813 
-821 FSCADDGYLYGMFY
+821 
-835 GCSSMK
+835 GCS
-841 TLTLKNFDASKA
+841 TIAVH
-853 GSLEYFLCGCR
+853 SL
-864 ALEYLD
+864 
-870 LSEFYTDN
+870 
-878 VKNMSSMFM
+878 
-887 NCSSL
+887 
-892 KHIDLSGMRTSNV
+892 
-905 TNMSMMFSGSAV
+905 
-917 SELDLSNFDTSNV
+917 
-930 TQMYSMFEYCKE
+930 
-942 LHTIRMNMTAM
+942 
-953 NAELHVDR
+953 
-961 MFSQTQKA
+961 
-969 GCLYAKDGIVDSR
+969 
-982 IQEQLPQNW
+982 NW
-991 TIEAF
+991 TSPVSTHRQSRVWAICLRTALPLRLWT

>member
-17 ACTNEAL
+17 ACTNDAL
-24 QEKAANQNYSFT
+24 QEKAANQNYRFT

-75 PATSYYETQEQGCDV
+75 PATSYYETQGQDKDV

-97 GLEGNEMPPENTA
+97 DLESNAMPPENTA

-153 TSRELSFRNVC
+153 TSRELHFRNVC

-177 IRLSSIKV
+177 VILSTIKV

-205 NNPDGE
+205 NNPDGK
-211 TGHGITLSCDGVAL
+211 TGRGITLSCDGVAL

-233 IVLPQGKYTGFTIQL
+233 IVLPPGNYSGFKIQL
-248 ETGSPT
+248 ETEGPDKKT
-254 GSRRIYRMNEVLD
+254 YRMDGVLE

-278 DLAQFHGGSMENVTD
+278 DLAQFHGGSMEDVTD

-322 GSTLVKSYVGAGY
+322 GSTLVKSYVGASY

-362 IPEMFTEFTT
+362 VPEMFTEFTT

-452 EEFVPEKYDNIR
+452 EEFVPEQYDNIR
-464 VGHVFPEPGRHVVK
+464 MSHVFPEPGRHVVK

-544 IKNMFKYCYELRSVD
+544 IKNMFKYCYALRSVD

-640 FNTIKA
+640 FNTVKA

-703 MFNDCK
+703 MFNECK

-757 ENCTSLAALDLTNL
+757 ENCTSLAALDLTNF

-794 NDFNAPNLTNA
+794 NDFNAPKLTNA
-805 YHMFYRCE
+805 YMMFYRCE
-813 AESISITN
+813 AESISIAN
-821 FSCADDGYLYGMFY
+821 FSCADDGNLYGMFQD
-835 GCSSMK
+835 CSSMK

-864 ALEYLD
+864 ALEHLD

-905 TNMSMMFSGSAV
+905 TNMSLMFSGSAV

-942 LHTIRMNMTAM
+942 LHTVRMNMTAM

-982 IQEQLPQNW
+982 IREKLPQNW

>member
-24 QEKAANQNYSFT
+24 QEKSANRNYSFT

-41 GIKTRTCLGEV
+41 GIKTRTCLGEA

-59 LLWEKG
+59 LLWKKG

-75 PATSYYETQEQGCDV
+75 PATSYYETQSQDSDV

-97 GLEGNEMPPENTA
+97 GLEGNAMPPENTA

-119 YKFTD
+119 YNFIA

-136 YRKNNISSG
+136 YRKNSISSG

-177 IRLSSIKV
+177 TKLSSIKV

-211 TGHGITLSCDGVAL
+211 TGRGITLSCDGVAL
-225 SPEPEDFY
+225 SPEPEDFF
-233 IVLPQGKYTGFTIQL
+233 IVLPPGNYSGFKIQL
-248 ETGSPT
+248 ETEDLDKKT
-254 GSRRIYRMNEVLD
+254 YRMDGVLE

-278 DLAQFHGGSMENVTD
+278 DLAQFHGGSMEDVTD
-293 GDKHHALTE
+293 GDQHHALTE

-322 GSTLVKSYVGAGY
+322 GSTLVKSYVGTSY

-353 DDGATWDST
+353 DDGATWGST
-362 IPEMFTEFTT
+362 VPEMFTEFTT

-389 SNIDRVCLVKL
+389 SDIDRSCLVKL

-410 LRIAQYTNVLV
+410 IRIAQYTNVLV

-438 KDHALLSVIYEDGT
+438 KDHAILSVIYEDGT

-464 VGHVFPEPGRHVVK
+464 VAHVFPEPGRHVVK
-478 LRLSNTAT
+478 LRLSNAAT
-486 TLDNMFSIAY
+486 TLDNMFSIVY

-510 TDLSGITNMESMFQN
+510 TDLSGITNMESMFEN

-531 CVFGEVNTPELKN
+531 CVFGKVNTPELKN
-544 IKNMFKYCYELRSVD
+544 IKNMFKYCYALRSVD

-567 VTDMSS
+567 VTDMSG

-580 LERLDLTGFMTNSVT
+580 LERLDMTGFMTNSVT

-603 CRKLETLDLSS
+603 CRKIGTLDLSS

-628 SCNSLKDIDLTS
+628 SCKALSNIDLTS
-640 FNTIKA
+640 FNTAKA
-646 KDMGGI
+646 KDMSGI

-670 NTENMGG
+670 NAENMGAL
-677 MFARCTKLESIDL
+677 FARCTELESIDL
-690 SSFNTANCTQMAS
+690 SSFDTANCTQMAS
-703 MFNDCK
+703 MFLECK
-709 NLKNLDLRHFSTDKV
+709 NLKNLDLRHFRTDKV
-724 GSMERMF
+724 GSMESMF

-746 TQAVKSMGYMF
+746 TPAVKSMGYMF
-757 ENCTSLAALDLTNL
+757 ENCTSLAALDLTNF

-779 RSMFDNCTSLKNITL
+779 RSMFDNCTSLKDITL
-794 NDFNAPNLTNA
+794 NDFNAPKLTNA

-853 GSLEYFLCGCR
+853 GSLEYFLCSCR
-864 ALEYLD
+864 GLEYLD

-942 LHTIRMNMTAM
+942 LHTVRMNMTAM
-953 NAELHVDR
+953 NAELNVDR

-982 IQEQLPQNW
+982 IREKLPQNW
-991 TIEAF
+991 VIEAF

>member
-65 DRIIIAPSGK
+65 DRIIISPSGK
-75 PATSYYETQEQGCDV
+75 PATSYYETQDQDSDV

-153 TSRELSFRNVC
+153 TSRELHFRNVC
-164 GILRLRLNTLEQD
+164 GILRLQLNTLEQD

-211 TGHGITLSCDGVAL
+211 TGRGITLSCDGVAL

-233 IVLPQGKYTGFTIQL
+233 IVLPPGNYSGFKIQL
-248 ETGSPT
+248 ETEGPDKKT
-254 GSRRIYRMNEVLD
+254 YRMDGVLE

-278 DLAQFHGGSMENVTD
+278 DLAQFHGGSMEDVTD

-322 GSTLVKSYVGAGY
+322 GSTLVKSYVGASY

-353 DDGATWDST
+353 DDGATWGST
-362 IPEMFTEFTT
+362 VPEMFTEFTT

-400 KQDDSGKEKD
+400 KQDESGKEKD

-510 TDLSGITNMESMFQN
+510 ADLSGITNMESMFQN

-628 SCNSLKDIDLTS
+628 YCNSLKDIDLTS
-640 FNTIKA
+640 FNTVKA

-757 ENCTSLAALDLTNL
+757 ENCTSLAALDLTNF

-779 RSMFDNCTSLKNITL
+779 RSMFENCSSLKSITL
-794 NDFNAPNLTNA
+794 NDFNAPKLTNA
-805 YHMFYRCE
+805 YMMFYRCE
-813 AESISITN
+813 AESISIAN
-821 FSCADDGYLYGMFY
+821 FSCADDGNLYGMFY

-864 ALEYLD
+864 ALEHLD

-917 SELDLSNFDTSNV
+917 SELDLSDFDTSNV

-942 LHTIRMNMTAM
+942 LHTVRMNMTAM

-982 IQEQLPQNW
+982 IREKLPQNW

>member
-17 ACTNEAL
+17 ACTNDAL

-75 PATSYYETQEQGCDV
+75 PATSYYETQSQDNDV

-97 GLEGNEMPPENTA
+97 GLEGNAMPPENTA

-177 IRLSSIKV
+177 IKLSSIKV

-211 TGHGITLSCDGVAL
+211 TGRGITLSCDGVAL

-233 IVLPQGKYTGFTIQL
+233 IVLPPGNYSGFKIQL
-248 ETGSPT
+248 ETEGT
-254 GSRRIYRMNEVLD
+254 DKKTYRMNEVLE
-267 IERSAITTVNL
+267 IERSSITTVNL
-278 DLAQFHGGSMENVTD
+278 DLAQFHGGSMEDVTD

-322 GSTLVKSYVGAGY
+322 GSTLVKSYVGASY

-362 IPEMFTEFTT
+362 VPEMFTEFTT

-510 TDLSGITNMESMFQN
+510 TDLSGTTNMESMFQN

-640 FNTIKA
+640 FNTVKA

-659 KSLDLRNFNTS
+659 ESLDLRNFNTS

-757 ENCTSLAALDLTNL
+757 EDCTSLAALDLTNF

-805 YHMFYRCE
+805 YMMFYRCE

-821 FSCADDGYLYGMFY
+821 FSCADDGNLYGMFQD
-835 GCSSMK
+835 CSSMK
-841 TLTLKNFDASKA
+841 TLALKNFDASKA
-853 GSLEYFLCGCR
+853 SSLEYFLCGCR
-864 ALEYLD
+864 ALEHLD

-905 TNMSMMFSGSAV
+905 TNMSLMFSGSAV

-942 LHTIRMNMTAM
+942 LHTVRMNMTAM

-982 IQEQLPQNW
+982 IREKLPQNW

>member
-75 PATSYYETQEQGCDV
+75 PATSYYETQGQDNDV

-205 NNPDGE
+205 NKPDGE
-211 TGHGITLSCDGVAL
+211 TGRGITLSCDGVAL

-233 IVLPQGKYTGFTIQL
+233 IVLPPGNYSGFKIQL
-248 ETGSPT
+248 ETEGPDKKT
-254 GSRRIYRMNEVLD
+254 YRMDGVLE

-278 DLAQFHGGSMENVTD
+278 DLAQFHGGSMEDMTD

-322 GSTLVKSYVGAGY
+322 GSTLVKSYVGASY

-362 IPEMFTEFTT
+362 APEMFTEFTT

-510 TDLSGITNMESMFQN
+510 TDLSRTTNMESMFQN

-531 CVFGEVNTPELKN
+531 CVFGEVNTPELKS
-544 IKNMFKYCYELRSVD
+544 IKNMFKYCYALRSVD

-640 FNTIKA
+640 FNTVKA

-659 KSLDLRNFNTS
+659 ESLDLRNFNTS

-731 NNCSSLTELDLSSFH
+731 NNCSSLTELNLSSFH

-757 ENCTSLAALDLTNL
+757 ENCTSLAALDLTNF

-779 RSMFDNCTSLKNITL
+779 RSMFENCSSLKSITL
-794 NDFNAPNLTNA
+794 NDFNAPKLTNA
-805 YHMFYRCE
+805 YMMFYRCE

-969 GCLYAKDGIVDSR
+969 GCLYAKGGIVDCR

>member
-75 PATSYYETQEQGCDV
+75 PATSYYETQGQDNDV

-153 TSRELSFRNVC
+153 TSRKLSFRNVC

-205 NNPDGE
+205 NNPDSE

-233 IVLPQGKYTGFTIQL
+233 IVLPPGNYSGFKIQL
-248 ETGSPT
+248 ETEGPDKKT
-254 GSRRIYRMNEVLD
+254 YRMDEVLE

-278 DLAQFHGGSMENVTD
+278 DLAQFHGGSMEDVTD

-322 GSTLVKSYVGAGY
+322 GSTLVKSYVGASY

-353 DDGATWDST
+353 DDGATWGST
-362 IPEMFTEFTT
+362 VPEMFTEFTT

-510 TDLSGITNMESMFQN
+510 TDLSRTTNMESMFQN

-531 CVFGEVNTPELKN
+531 CVFGEVNSPELKN
-544 IKNMFKYCYELRSVD
+544 IKNMFKYCYALRSVD

-628 SCNSLKDIDLTS
+628 SCNFLKDIDLTS
-640 FNTIKA
+640 FNTVKA

-757 ENCTSLAALDLTNL
+757 ENCTSLATLDMTNF

-779 RSMFDNCTSLKNITL
+779 RSMFENCTSLKSITL

-805 YHMFYRCE
+805 YMMFYRCE
-813 AESISITN
+813 AESISIAN
-821 FSCADDGYLYGMFY
+821 FSCADNGNLYGMFQD
-835 GCSSMK
+835 CSSMK

-864 ALEYLD
+864 ALEHLD

-878 VKNMSSMFM
+878 VKNMGSMFM

-905 TNMSMMFSGSAV
+905 TNMSLMFSGSAV

-953 NAELHVDR
+953 NAKLHVDR
-961 MFSQTQKA
+961 MFSQTQKT

-982 IQEQLPQNW
+982 IREQLPQNW

>member
-24 QEKAANQNYSFT
+24 QEKSANQNYSFT

-41 GIKTRTCLGEV
+41 GIKTRTCLGENS
-52 LSNETYP
+52 SNETYP

-65 DRIIIAPSGK
+65 DMIIIVPFGK
-75 PATSYYETQEQGCDV
+75 PATSYYETQEQGSDV

-97 GLEGNEMPPENTA
+97 GLEGNAMPPENTA
-110 LTALYPADA
+110 LTALYPADV

-153 TSRELSFRNVC
+153 TSRELSFLNVC

-177 IRLSSIKV
+177 TKLSSIKV
-185 AADKG
+185 AADKA
-190 LAGPIATFEGTDVTW
+190 LSGPIATFEGTEVTW

-211 TGHGITLSCDGVAL
+211 TGRGITLSCYGVAL
-225 SPEPEDFY
+225 SPEPEDFD
-233 IVLPQGKYTGFTIQL
+233 IVLPPGNYSGFKIQL
-248 ETGSPT
+248 ETEGPDKKT
-254 GSRRIYRMNEVLD
+254 YRMDEVLE

-278 DLAQFHGGSMENVTD
+278 DLAQFLGGSMEDVTD
-293 GDKHHALTE
+293 GDQHHALTE

-322 GSTLVKSYVGAGY
+322 GSTLVKSYVGTSY

-362 IPEMFTEFTT
+362 VPEMFTEFTT

-410 LRIAQYTNVLV
+410 IRIAQYCNVLV
-421 LTYDTFK
+421 LTYDTFQ

-438 KDHALLSVIYEDGT
+438 KDHAILSVIYEDGT

-464 VGHVFPEPGRHVVK
+464 VAHVFPEPGRHVVK
-478 LRLSNTAT
+478 LRLNNTAT
-486 TLDNMFSIAY
+486 TLDNMFSIVY

-510 TDLSGITNMESMFQN
+510 TDLSGITNMESMFEN

-531 CVFGEVNTPELKN
+531 CVFGKVNTPELKN
-544 IKNMFKYCYELRSVD
+544 IKNMFKYCYALRSVD

-567 VTDMSS
+567 VTDMSG

-603 CRKLETLDLSS
+603 CQKIETLDLSS

-620 TNMNSMFC
+620 TNMHFMFC
-628 SCNSLKDIDLTS
+628 FCKALRNIDLTS
-640 FNTIKA
+640 FNTAKA
-646 KDMGGI
+646 KDMSGI

-670 NTENMGG
+670 NAENMGAL
-677 MFARCTKLESIDL
+677 FAKCTELESIDL
-690 SSFNTANCTQMAS
+690 SSFDTANCTQMAS
-703 MFNDCK
+703 MFLECK

-724 GSMERMF
+724 GSMESMF

-746 TQAVKSMGYMF
+746 TPAVKSMGYMF
-757 ENCTSLAALDLTNL
+757 ENCTSLAALDLTNF

-794 NDFNAPNLTNA
+794 NDFNAPKLTNA

-853 GSLEYFLCGCR
+853 GSLEYFLCSCR
-864 ALEYLD
+864 GLEYLD

-878 VKNMSSMFM
+878 VKNMGSMFM

-942 LHTIRMNMTAM
+942 LHTVRMNMTAM
-953 NAELHVDR
+953 NAELNVDR

-982 IQEQLPQNW
+982 IREKLPQNW
-991 TIEAF
+991 VIEAF